1 MDRWVRT
8 VEGPANALMW
18 AAVAVVILMMLHV
31 CADVAGKYVSRP
43 IYGTIEVVSAYYMVA
58 CVFLPL
64 AYVSAR
70 DRHIVVE
77 LFTRNLKGHRLRRW
91 KGAVGIVTF
100 AYVALLA
107 WKTLE
112 EAVERTAG
120 REVWESSGSF
130 IYVFPSRWM
139 LPAGC
144 AAMAAVVLVRLI
156 GDLGP
161 RPPDGR

>member
-1 MDRWVRT
+1 
-8 VEGPANALMW
+8 MW
-18 AAVAVVILMMLHV
+18 AAVAVVIVMMLHV

-58 CVFLPL
+58 AVFLPL

-77 LFTRNLKGHRLRRW
+77 LFTRNLKGRRLTRW
-91 KGAVGIVTF
+91 QGAVGIVTF
-100 AYVALLA
+100 AYVALMA
-107 WKTLE
+107 WMTLE
-112 EAVERTAG
+112 EAIERTVG

-130 IYVFPSRWM
+130 IYVYPSRWM

-144 AAMAAVVLVRLI
+144 AAMAAVVLVKLI
-156 GDLGP
+156 RDLGP
-161 RPPDGR
+161 RVPDDR